1 MYSVSMTTRLGLVTV
16 LGAIAV
22 VIIAHSQDRASISN
36 QCKAEHCA
44 IGTNIAQIIPKKVSK
59 STQEINR
66 SADGA
71 MVVKGS
77 ADKPV
82 SKKPWQRLIK
92 KSPLLNNKDKSV
104 QAMVVRGSA
113 DKPVRKKPSRRLVK
127 KPKRLV
133 EKPNYGRPRRDD
145 DPFLWRESFN

>member
-1 MYSVSMTTRLGLVTV
+1 MTV

-22 VIIAHSQDRASISN
+22 VIIAHSQDQASNPN

-44 IGTNIAQIIPKKVSK
+44 IGTNIGQIIRKKVPK

-82 SKKPWQRLIK
+82 SKIPSQRLIK
-92 KSPLLNNKDKSV
+92 KPPQRLVKTTPLLNKKDKSV
-104 QAMVVRGSA
+104 QAMAVKGRA
-113 DKPVRKKPSRRLVK
+113 DKPVSKKPSQRLIK
-127 KPKRLV
+127 KPPQRLV
-133 EKPNYGRPRRDD
+133 EKSNFGRPRRED